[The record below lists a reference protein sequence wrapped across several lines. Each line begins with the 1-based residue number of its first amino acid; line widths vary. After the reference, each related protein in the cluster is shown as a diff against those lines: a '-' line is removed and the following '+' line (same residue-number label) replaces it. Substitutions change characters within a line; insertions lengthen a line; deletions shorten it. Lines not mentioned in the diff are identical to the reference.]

1 MKVPMFTCTILSSF
15 NKVSC
20 TYIVKSILN
29 NSNFNETL
37 KNVILQIE
45 NDFDEQNQLKIFH
58 VNPDNLTIIN
68 K

>member
-1 MKVPMFTCTILSSF
+1 M
-15 NKVSC
+15 
-20 TYIVKSILN
+20 VKSILN
-29 NSNFNETL
+29 NSNFNEPL

-45 NDFDEQNQLKIFH
+45 NDFDEQNQLTIFH